1 MLLSK
6 LTINNLAIIDHLEFI
21 PQDGLNILTGET
33 GAGKSILLGALSL
46 ILGQRA
52 DTNVLKDKKKKCVI
66 EGLFNIDKYKLQNFF
81 KKNDIDFEQET
92 TIRREI
98 NISGKSRAFIND
110 TPVNLNKL
118 KELSLNLV
126 DIHSQ
131 HNNLLLN
138 KFEFQLKIIDTIAKN
153 SKLLNRYKSNY
164 NKYILLKKELNKT
177 LEKSDKLKADYVY
190 YEYQYKQLEDANLN
204 IENQIELEQ
213 ELKLLNNA
221 EEIKNSLNNAL
232 YELSGD
238 DKTVLELLSSV
249 KRHINSISALYNNA
263 LEIHN
268 RLDSCYL
275 EIQDISNEIEILESG
290 IEYNPQR
297 LETVNERISIINE
310 LQLKHKANDIA
321 ELISIKNT
329 YKNKLDSITSYE
341 DSIIE
346 LEKEVSAIE
355 EILVKDCKILSEN
368 RKNVIPKIE
377 KKIINQLKQL
387 GMPYVSF
394 KVLFEQNDGFTINGT
409 DKINFLFSANGKTDL
424 QEISKVASGG
434 EVSRLMLSIK
444 SLVSKSM
451 TLPTIVFDEIDTGV
465 SGDIADKMGSIMK
478 KMSSD
483 LQLINITHLPQVASK
498 ADNHYLIYKTS
509 RKGDVYTNM
518 KLLTYNE
525 RVVEIAKMLSGENL
539 TDAALNNA
547 KALLYNKDDKGRLPI

>member
-1 MLLSK
+1 MLQSI
-6 LTINNLAIIDHLEFI
+6 TIKNYAIINSLEIEFENGFSI
-21 PQDGLNILTGET
+21 ITGET